1 MSSTSLWVYAIGFI
15 AQGFFSAR
23 ILVQWILSERARRVL
38 SPTVYWVFSLA
49 GSILLFVYGWLRTD
63 FSIML
68 GQLISYYIY
77 VWNLNIKGVWKRIP
91 FASLGLNGNS
101 MTGYNRHHAHFAD
114 HEVYHRHGTC
124 RRHQRLGAAQTI
136 GQKLSHSTVISVL
149 TATVCFLLI
158 PLNKAQLELLARTS
172 PYL

>member
-77 VWNLNIKGVWKRIP
+77 VWNLNIKGAWKRIP
-91 FASLGLNGNS
+91 LFAAI
-101 MTGYNRHHAHFAD
+101 GYRPAARRSHHDGRCA
-114 HEVYHRHGTC
+114 R
-124 RRHQRLGAAQTI
+124 
-136 GQKLSHSTVISVL
+136 S
-149 TATVCFLLI
+149 CFLQ
-158 PLNKAQLELLARTS
+158 QLV
-172 PYL
+172 